1 MKGRPIRFLAAA
13 LAVWTG
19 ARTVALWPVDEVPV
33 LSVPM
38 LGAAMAAEPPKTRPL
53 RHREALDQ
61 HGFVMMAA
69 PQPLPTRALG
79 QPTSL
84 IVASARQ
91 AVQVAPPITRP
102 PAADLPP
109 PVAPPPLARARS
121 RLGGSVW
128 VVARGG
134 ASAALLGGQLGA
146 SQAGARLTYALGAA
160 RRVAIAAR
168 VATPLGGSGR
178 EAAIGF
184 DWQPTSAPVHLIAE
198 QRFALDGG
206 RGGPT
211 VGVIGGVGPT
221 EVARGI
227 TVEGYAQAGAI
238 ARDRIDGFIDGSL
251 RVTTRLHEQA
261 GSRIDLGLGA
271 WGGAQRGAARL
282 DVGPTL
288 GVVLPV
294 GPRRLRLA
302 ADWRQRVA
310 GDARPGSGPAISIG
324 SDF

>member
-1 MKGRPIRFLAAA
+1 LIVGR
-13 LAVWTG
+13 
-19 ARTVALWPVDEVPV
+19 
-33 LSVPM
+33 SVPP
-38 LGAAMAAEPPKTRPL
+38 GAQRLAS
-53 RHREALDQ
+53 
-61 HGFVMMAA
+61 GAA
-69 PQPLPTRALG
+69 PQLPGTAPTAAL
-79 QPTSL
+79 PHL
-84 IVASARQ
+84 A
-91 AVQVAPPITRP
+91 VAPVQRAERSDSQAAV
-102 PAADLPP
+102 PAPADLPP
-109 PVAPPPLARARS
+109 PVAPPPIARARS
-121 RLGGSVW
+121 RLAGSVW
-128 VVARGG
+128 LVARGG
-134 ASAALLGGQLGA
+134 ASATLLGGQLGA

-168 VATPLGGSGR
+168 VATPLSGRGR
-178 EAAIGF
+178 EAAIGL
-184 DWQPTSAPVHLIAE
+184 DWQPTAMPVHLIAE

-211 VGVIGGVGPT
+211 VGVIGGAGPT
-221 EVARGI
+221 EVVRGV

-251 RVTTRLHEQA
+251 RVTTRLGERA
-261 GSRIDLGLGA
+261 GTRIDLGLGA

-288 GVVLPV
+288 GLVLPV